1 MVMSLVLVY
10 IVKALLWLII
20 NIFLRRRSEE
30 PYQDSSV
37 SEVKVAEVAEETA
50 IMVELD
56 NEISFLSD
64 FPDDPVALQA
74 EEFNNKEIL
83 TDGKIEQEV

>member
-1 MVMSLVLVY
+1 MSLVLVY
-10 IVKALLWLII
+10 IGKALPWLII

-30 PYQDSSV
+30 PYQGSSV
-37 SEVKVAEVAEETA
+37 SEVKVAEVVEETA

-83 TDGKIEQEV
+83 TDGKIE

>member
-1 MVMSLVLVY
+1 MSLVLVY

>member
-83 TDGKIEQEV
+83 TDGKIE

>member
-1 MVMSLVLVY
+1 
-10 IVKALLWLII
+10 
-20 NIFLRRRSEE
+20 
-30 PYQDSSV
+30 
-37 SEVKVAEVAEETA
+37 
-50 IMVELD
+50 MVELG

-83 TDGKIEQEV
+83 TDGKIE

>member
-1 MVMSLVLVY
+1 MSLVLVY
-10 IVKALLWLII
+10 IVKALLWLIV

-83 TDGKIEQEV
+83 TDGKIE

>member
-10 IVKALLWLII
+10 IVKALLWLIV

-83 TDGKIEQEV
+83 TDGKIE

>member
-1 MVMSLVLVY
+1 MSLVLVY

-83 TDGKIEQEV
+83 TDGKIE